1 MGGRFLQCL
10 PKPRKRTVR
19 HIHHFVIR
27 VYRREADVFA
37 GLLED
42 VQTGRAKPFQ
52 SIAELCELLVAHKPG
67 GRRPAR
73 SAPAKTTPKP

>member
-1 MGGRFLQCL
+1 M
-10 PKPRKRTVR
+10 R

-27 VYRREADVFA
+27 VYRRDADVFA

-52 SIAELCELLVAHKPG
+52 SLAELCELLAALKPG
-67 GRRPAR
+67 ARRLTRRAAG
-73 SAPAKTTPKP
+73 STPKP